1 MTTNET
7 LDLIQLANQ
16 YNFDELV
23 KVFRYDQPQ
32 EVAKSLLTVYFR
44 LSRYILEDSEMDF
57 SNDCDIKDGMYHLQ
71 SIYEAISQLDKVNDA
86 ALKFTI
92 K

>member
-7 LDLIQLANQ
+7 LDLIQQANQ

-32 EVAKSLLTVYFR
+32 EVANKLLSVYFK
-44 LSRYILEDSEMDF
+44 LSQYILKDNDYCY
-57 SNDCDIKDGMYHLQ
+57 SNDYDFQEGMYHLQ

-86 ALKFTI
+86 HLKFTI